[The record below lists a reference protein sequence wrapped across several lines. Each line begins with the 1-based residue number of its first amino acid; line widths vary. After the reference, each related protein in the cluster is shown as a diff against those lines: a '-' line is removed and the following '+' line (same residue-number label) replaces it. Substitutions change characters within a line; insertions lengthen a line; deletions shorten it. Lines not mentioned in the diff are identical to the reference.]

1 MQTMCHGVTLSLTLT
16 LSRAQIERG
25 LFIEEKHTDFVRDS
39 AYMVHTQN
47 LLIMLHL
54 WVAINV
60 GVRQGRHPVSQ
71 DCRIA
76 PLYQDPQSPPEVP
89 DCLTLLL
96 ASVTGQGSPQIRS
109 ADEYQ
114 MSRRCLLAIP
124 THVSRLPKHCR
135 GERSGDG

>member
-1 MQTMCHGVTLSLTLT
+1 MG
-16 LSRAQIERG
+16 G

-71 DCRIA
+71 DCRVA

-96 ASVTGQGSPQIRS
+96 ASVTGQGSPQLSHLPLGHLVPATKRLHNHK
-109 ADEYQ
+109 
-114 MSRRCLLAIP
+114 MMTPVPLL
-124 THVSRLPKHCR
+124 
-135 GERSGDG
+135 